1 MPASRTLF
9 RVPILSQLLK
19 LIATVILRL
28 IGWRVVGALPSE
40 SKYVLI
46 GAPHTSNWDFPLMLL
61 AVLRVGMDVHWL
73 GKNSLFPPGI
83 GSIMRWLGGIAVDRS
98 KNNNLVAQLVDLFR
112 VRDELVVVIPP
123 EGTRAK
129 VERWKSGF
137 YHVAAGAGVPIL
149 LGFVDAS
156 RKEVG
161 FGPLFYP
168 AQDFESDLPKI
179 QAFYRDKRGI
189 ILVRRVRPVGAAYA
203 SRLPQH
209 RDRGD
214 SQQRHRQ

>member
-9 RVPILSQLLK
+9 RVPIVSQLLK
-19 LIATVILRL
+19 LIASALLR
-28 IGWRVVGALPSE
+28 ISGWRVVGALPSE
-40 SKYVLI
+40 CKYVLI

-61 AVLRVGMDVHWL
+61 AVLKVGMDVHWL
-73 GKNSLFPPGI
+73 GKSSLFPPLI
-83 GSIMRWLGGIAVDRS
+83 GGVMRWFGGVAVDRS

-112 VRDELVVVIPP
+112 VRAELVVLIPP

-156 RKEVG
+156 RKELG

-168 AQDFESDLPKI
+168 SQDYEVDLPKI
-179 QAFYRDKRGI
+179 QEFYRDKRGI
-189 ILVRRVRPVGAAYA
+189 RAEL
-203 SRLPQH
+203 H
-209 RDRGD
+209 
-214 SQQRHRQ
+214 